1 MSRCNWKTKLQN
13 KKNFYK
19 RNKNEIRNEKNEDWN
34 WQTKNKKDNGVL

>member
-1 MSRCNWKTKLQN
+1 MSKCDWMTKLK

-34 WQTKNKKDNGVL
+34 WQKKKRG